1 MCSLTASDNCLLSG
15 WLIFISPL
23 IVSNDLSTGSGELLL
38 SLKKIE
44 TNLFNLLLLFTGFL

>member
-1 MCSLTASDNCLLSG
+1 VCSLTASDNCLLSG